1 MMQVGTFRI
10 AASHPSLP
18 GHFPGHPI
26 VPGVVLLDEAMAC
39 ALPTGA
45 CLAGFDAVKF
55 TRPVLPGEAV
65 EVLAGPVSA
74 DRLSFACRV
83 GDQPA
88 LHGTALL
95 VAAS

>member
-1 MMQVGTFRI
+1 MIQVGTFSI

-39 ALPTGA
+39 SLPPGA
-45 CLAGFDAVKF
+45 RLAGFDVVKF

-65 EVLAGPVSA
+65 EVLAGLVAGGRMP
-74 DRLSFACRV
+74 FACRV
-83 GDQPA
+83 GEQPA
-88 LHGTALL
+88 IHGTALL
-95 VAAS
+95 AAAS